1 MANSQPT
8 VRFDPAS
15 QKPTSQSLQKPNN
28 KCTYIRVNKY
38 LLFHY
43 HNYLKIH
50 KNIHDEIHRYLIP
63 CQINQGI
70 YYILPMLGGL
80 SK

>member
-28 KCTYIRVNKY
+28 NCTYILMNKY
-38 LLFHY
+38 LLFY
-43 HNYLKIH
+43 YYNYVKIH
-50 KNIHDEIHRYLIP
+50 NKIHVEYL
-63 CQINQGI
+63 
-70 YYILPMLGGL
+70 YTA
-80 SK
+80 